1 MRRYIVFMVIF
12 SFLLA
17 GCQADENLEG
27 GAPFSG
33 RMDPAFTD
41 WYVPD
46 YFIPE
51 TVYVVGLGDSLTEGV
66 GDERKKDG
74 YFGRMTRDMERWKGV
89 KEIESNNLAK
99 RGKRSDQLIEQ
110 MEDPEVQSEIKRADV
125 IYLTIGGNDIMK
137 VVKANIFKLKMKP
150 FYAEL
155 GEFENR
161 LDEVF
166 KIIRGLNGDAIIV
179 IAGLYNPFS
188 IVTDEPNEFETIIE
202 DWNEAIEVQ
211 AIMDEKA
218 CFVPVID
225 LFDSNEDLVYHT
237 DFFHPNAKGYD
248 TMAARY
254 KASIQ
259 KCGLAELSEGK
270 LDFGE

>member
-1 MRRYIVFMVIF
+1 MRRYIIFIVIF
-12 SFLLA
+12 SCLVA
-17 GCQADENLEG
+17 GCAADEKTEG
-27 GAPFSG
+27 AAFLD
-33 RMDPAFTD
+33 RNETVFTD

-51 TVYVVGLGDSLTEGV
+51 TVHVVGLGDSLTEGV
-66 GDERKKDG
+66 GDERKKGG
-74 YFGRMTRDMERWKGV
+74 YFGRMTKNMERWKGV
-89 KEIESNNLAK
+89 KEIESINLAK
-99 RGKRSDQLIEQ
+99 RGRRSDELIKQLE
-110 MEDPEVQSEIKRADV
+110 EPEVQSEIKKADV

-155 GEFENR
+155 GHYENR

-166 KIIRGLNGDAIIV
+166 KMIRGLNGDAIIV

-211 AIMDEKA
+211 AIMDGKA

-225 LFDSNEDLVYHT
+225 LFDTNEDLVYHT

-248 TMAARY
+248 TMAERY
-254 KASIQ
+254 AESIQ